1 MYINAQQ
8 TTPYISSLVS
18 TKFVGNKVYSKANV
32 GSHCFPLFRHS
43 FMILLNEFFQIFMK
57 DGQVL

>member
-1 MYINAQQ
+1 MMYINAQQ

-43 FMILLNEFFQIFMK
+43 FMMNEFFKIFMK
-57 DGQVL
+57 GGQVL